1 MFNNTIDNKQHYINS
16 DGVEMLDLSDSIFDS
31 QESGITCTFYKVTS
45 EMVMRPDLMSISAF
59 GEDKYTEMI
68 MKYSEIENPFAIDK
82 DDLIAVPSLNS
93 IYNEVKDTSLS
104 NPETGAGGAGGA
116 GSTGRAGYDLVKNY
130 HKYID
135 KSKLPE
141 YNGTREPEETGTK
154 VVSQVEPNLANDG
167 NSGISIINGRLYFGP
182 NVSVNSSD
190 IEDID
195 GDNAA
200 VSNLVDCAK
209 NGVTVG
215 QFLNATVKNNLK
227 SQ

>member
-1 MFNNTIDNKQHYINS
+1 MFNNTIDNKQHYINA
-16 DGVEMLDLSDSIFDS
+16 DGIEMLDLSDSIFDS

-45 EMVMRPDLMSISAF
+45 EMIMRPDLMSISSF

-68 MKYSEIENPFAIDK
+68 MKYSEIDNPFAINK

-104 NPETGAGGAGGA
+104 NPETGAG
-116 GSTGRAGYDLVKNY
+116 YDLVKNY

-141 YNGTREPEETGTK
+141 YNGTKEPDAAGTK
-154 VVSQVEPNLANDG
+154 VVPQVEPNLANDG

-190 IEDID
+190 IEDVD
-195 GDNAA
+195 GDNA
-200 VSNLVDCAK
+200 VINNLVDCAK

-215 QFLNATVKNNLK
+215 QFLNATVKNSLK
-227 SQ
+227 SE

>member
-1 MFNNTIDNKQHYINS
+1 MFSNTIDNKQHYINS

-31 QESGITCTFYKVTS
+31 QDSGITCTFYKVTS
-45 EMVMRPDLMSISAF
+45 EMVMRPDLMSISSF

-68 MKYSEIENPFAIDK
+68 MKYSEIDNPFAINK
-82 DDLIAVPSLNS
+82 DDLIAIPSLNS
-93 IYNEVKDTSLS
+93 IYNEVKDISLS
-104 NPETGAGGAGGA
+104 NPET
-116 GSTGRAGYDLVKNY
+116 SAGYDLVKNY

-141 YNGTREPEETGTK
+141 YNGTKEPEEMGTK
-154 VVSQVEPNLANDG
+154 VLPQVEPNLANDG

-190 IEDID
+190 IEDVD
-195 GDNAA
+195 GDN
-200 VSNLVDCAK
+200 VTVNNLVDCAK

-215 QFLNATVKNNLK
+215 QFLNATVRNSLK